1 MALRILLT
9 AMVVSLSLPLP
20 SVDSCRVLVD
30 EMNQELASVLDDV
43 RDEWSPRSMK
53 PLEVALSEDLAK
65 IGDVAGVEQ
74 EITAESFSQI
84 LDEFAN
90 EALRTEI
97 EQVANH
103 ARTIPLE
110 RVNHPLPPAAE
121 AIDVLPSA
129 LELIRSVSEE
139 REAVSVVSDSPLW
152 DEIVRQRQ
160 AESLDFDMFIEMVH
174 PVVSNEIGP
183 WQWLETDATEV
194 SREPEEFIETPAAAK
209 VAVHSADSISEEW
222 DRVIRLALVA
232 DSIPEIEFRD
242 KTNEATP
249 APIQEESKAVTIQ
262 DAFRKTAE
270 AIALWSKV
278 MTRTF

>member
-20 SVDSCRVLVD
+20 SVDSCRLLVD
-30 EMNQELASVLDDV
+30 EMNQELATVLNDV

-53 PLEVALSEDLAK
+53 PLEVALADDLAK
-65 IGDVAGVEQ
+65 IGDVAAVESS
-74 EITAESFSQI
+74 ITAESFSRI

-90 EALRTEI
+90 EALRPEI
-97 EQVANH
+97 EQAANH
-103 ARTIPLE
+103 ARKIPLE
-110 RVNHPLPPAAE
+110 IVNHPLPPAAE

-139 REAVSVVSDSPLW
+139 RDAVSVVSDSPLW
-152 DEIVRQRQ
+152 DEIVLERQG
-160 AESLDFDMFIEMVH
+160 EPLDFDLVIEMVR
-174 PVVSNEIGP
+174 PVVSDDIGP
-183 WQWLETDATEV
+183 WQWLETDAAELA
-194 SREPEEFIETPAAAK
+194 REPEEIVETRAAAEFL
-209 VAVHSADSISEEW
+209 VHAADSISEEW
-222 DRVIRLALVA
+222 DRVIRLAVVA
-232 DSIPEIEFRD
+232 DSIPEIEFPRKD
-242 KTNEATP
+242 EAAPASIPEDSKT
-249 APIQEESKAVTIQ
+249 VTIQ